1 MADYEVNDYTGQAN
15 SLAEV
20 LALLEAKIEE
30 FDDAKTIHYVDVFH
44 VGQYWH
50 YALVIKAQISWTLGI
65 VSIVDASLNLV
76 TLIDVWL
83 VSQKQ
88 VAEQKGEYNG
98 TKHKI
103 KNEEKKQI
111 KN

>member
-30 FDDAKTIHYVDVFH
+30 FDDAKTIHYV
-44 VGQYWH
+44 
-50 YALVIKAQISWTLGI
+50 
-65 VSIVDASLNLV
+65 VDASLNLV

-98 TKHKI
+98 TKYKI
-103 KNEEKKQI
+103 KNEEKK
-111 KN
+111 